1 MACCQADGKVS
12 RQASVWTN
20 DGLGWWRIYASLSL
34 NKLIFVKF
42 DYQSQIDVVESMLK
56 TRCIYSYIHT

>member
-12 RQASVWTN
+12 QQASVWTN